1 MTILTGVSQRRAIL
15 KLGTLALAVPARALH
30 ALQVGSPEKQAPEC
44 PCPPSDDERTT
55 KAPLTVEEHLALVER
70 YRRKAAEYRKEADEH
85 RRMLAGYRRDAAVF
99 PNKSG
104 REFPWFTKLRQR
116 CEGYIQRADAL
127 ADEAERFAEFHRMR
141 ARELQGE

>member
-1 MTILTGVSQRRAIL
+1 MTMLACVSQRRTIL
-15 KLGTLALAVPARALH
+15 KLATLALAVPPRAL
-30 ALQVGSPEKQAPEC
+30 QAPEVGSSEKRAPEC
-44 PCPPSDDERTT
+44 TCPPSADDRAA

-70 YRRKAAEYRKEADEH
+70 YRSKAAEYRNEADEH
-85 RRMLAGYRRDAAVF
+85 RKMLAGYRRDAAIF

-104 REFPWFTKLRQR
+104 REFPWFTRLRQR

-127 ADEAERFAEFHRMR
+127 AHEAERFAEFHRMR

>member
-1 MTILTGVSQRRAIL
+1 MTMLTGVSQRRTIL
-15 KLGTLALAVPARALH
+15 RLAALALAVPARALQ
-30 ALQVGSPEKQAPEC
+30 APEVGSPEKRPAEC
-44 PCPPSDDERTT
+44 ACPPSDAERTT

-85 RRMLAGYRRDAAVF
+85 RKMLAGYRRDAAVF

-127 ADEAERFAEFHRMR
+127 ADEADRFAEFHRMR

>member
-1 MTILTGVSQRRAIL
+1 MTTRDASRRA
-15 KLGTLALAVPARALH
+15 TLLSLLTIAVAVPARASQ
-30 ALQVGSPEKQAPEC
+30 APPESSPEKRTPEC
-44 PCPPSDDERTT
+44 ACPPSEDERTA
-55 KAPLTVEEHLALVER
+55 KPPLTVEEHLALVER
-70 YRRKAAEYRKEADEH
+70 YKRRAAEYRKEADDH
-85 RRMLAGYRRDAAVF
+85 RKMLAGYRRDAAVL
-99 PNKSG
+99 PNKTG